1 MIKMQ
6 SYTLCNQFFFQKC
19 VSRNKEINEYYANA
33 EFTICR
39 VYQVPSLPGAEF
51 TGCRVHYS
59 RCRVHQVPGL
69 LGAGFTS
76 IRLDP
81 HTNNLKVNQR
91 RILHVLIFIYWTPPF
106 HIAWSASVDLLL
118 CWSKSKQTGS
128 IWWL

>member
-1 MIKMQ
+1 MIKIQ

-33 EFTICR
+33 EFTRCR

-69 LGAGFTS
+69 PGAGFTS
-76 IRLDP
+76 IRDYK
-81 HTNNLKVNQR
+81 HWQR
-91 RILHVLIFIYWTPPF
+91 
-106 HIAWSASVDLLL
+106 
-118 CWSKSKQTGS
+118 GS
-128 IWWL
+128 ICVSLMIRSQKTIAFQTPEDSLR